1 MTVWLVSISQAAG
14 PPKKSKPTTAAGG
27 KSKKAPETREVAET
41 ELSVSHMFEWNH
53 CNINEFY
60 YNNKIQVKSRGKD
73 RTVFI
78 KKKKN
83 LKTVNAPQSF

>member
-41 ELSVSHMFEWNH
+41 ELSVSHMFE
-53 CNINEFY
+53 
-60 YNNKIQVKSRGKD
+60 
-73 RTVFI
+73 
-78 KKKKN
+78 
-83 LKTVNAPQSF
+83 